1 VRIDRLTD
9 GELEVEVLPELGA
22 PLHRVRAFG
31 HDIMRT
37 PPDPSMH
44 RADPFFWGGYVMAPW
59 CNPVEPDVMEIG
71 GRRVE
76 LGVNFRDG
84 TAIHGQVYVAPW
96 SDAGGEGQYAIRA
109 GGDGWPWPYEV
120 GARYSVA
127 SATLRME
134 LRVTNLADEPMPAG
148 IGIHPWFLRPIEV
161 AIHAASV
168 YPSNMATEAEPEP
181 VTGALD
187 LRTLAPM
194 PDDLDGCWADLDDP
208 AVVTRWPGLGL
219 TMRMH
224 AGATSP
230 VIVAAS
236 PRDVDAVAIEPETH
250 APQAIRRLRG
260 NEPLGLEWL
269 APGASLV
276 LDSSLVFERAAT
288 G

>member
-1 VRIDRLTD
+1 MRIDRLTD
-9 GELEVEVLPELGA
+9 GDLEVEVLPELGA
-22 PLHRVRAFG
+22 RLHRVRAFG
-31 HDIMRT
+31 TDILRT
-37 PPDPSMH
+37 PPDPADH

-59 CNPVEPDVMEIG
+59 CNRVEPHAMEVG

-96 SDAGGEGQYAIRA
+96 SDTGDGAYEIRA

-120 GARYSVA
+120 GARYTVA
-127 SATLRME
+127 DATLRWE
-134 LRVTNLADEPMPAG
+134 LSVTNLADEPMPAG

-161 AIHAASV
+161 AIRAASV
-168 YPSNMATEAEPEP
+168 YPSNMATEAHPEP
-181 VTGALD
+181 VEGTLD

-194 PDDLDGCWADLDDP
+194 PDDLDGCWTDLEDP
-208 AVVTRWPGLGL
+208 AVVVRWPAAGL

-224 AGATSP
+224 AGTTSP

-236 PRDVDAVAIEPETH
+236 PSDVDAVAIEPETH
-250 APQAIRRLRG
+250 APQAIRRLHG
-260 NEPLGLEWL
+260 AEPLGLEWL

-276 LDSSLVFERAAT
+276 LDSSLVFERALT